1 MNHSRKLLKRV
12 IAITTAASF
21 VTVGGN
27 TALAA
32 GSYREAE
39 TAAYDNFVAGTASLW
54 NDYLE
59 NYQKALTGSKAVIDL
74 KLEDTGKLLLG
85 SAAGGMDLSWLNNVS
100 LDTSVSIQKGLEA
113 VKMAVLLND
122 SRLCD
127 LNAYVDLGNLMEYM
141 QVPDISGGYLQISM
155 QNLDNGLSADS
166 LKESMNL
173 LSDLSTLLPDK
184 DTVSSLLGRY
194 GHLIIDNMEDGL
206 STQENVSAEGVSE
219 DCTMYEGQ
227 IKAANAVEMVRQIA
241 ETARDD
247 KEIKSLFDSAAEAG
261 ISKEEQYK
269 EFQDAL
275 DELLS
280 EVETAD
286 ESADNST
293 AIYSKIWVN
302 GEDKVVGR
310 EFGTAE
316 GTEETPIF
324 VWKAPSTGSS
334 SGLLI
339 GLVSDGSTVALT
351 GSGTTENGLLTGDYT
366 LTVDG
371 TDSLAVHVEK
381 LETKPEKAGYYNGKF
396 TLTIPTNGSEDE
408 EANMLSSFVAEINL
422 TSDPTAGTSRMDLS
436 LTISGI
442 SLATLSIRGGYT
454 AEVEVPDL
462 DTVTPVYSVEDEDNL
477 REYLKTVN
485 WDSLAANAVVAG
497 VPEDLVSQFKL
508 TLESAVENT
517 LNPQPADTETAET
530 MEEVS

>member
-1 MNHSRKLLKRV
+1 
-12 IAITTAASF
+12 
-21 VTVGGN
+21 
-27 TALAA
+27 
-32 GSYREAE
+32 
-39 TAAYDNFVAGTASLW
+39 
-54 NDYLE
+54 
-59 NYQKALTGSKAVIDL
+59 
-74 KLEDTGKLLLG
+74 
-85 SAAGGMDLSWLNNVS
+85 
-100 LDTSVSIQKGLEA
+100 
-113 VKMAVLLND
+113 
-122 SRLCD
+122 
-127 LNAYVDLGNLMEYM
+127 
-141 QVPDISGGYLQISM
+141 
-155 QNLDNGLSADS
+155 
-166 LKESMNL
+166 
-173 LSDLSTLLPDK
+173 
-184 DTVSSLLGRY
+184 
-194 GHLIIDNMEDGL
+194 
-206 STQENVSAEGVSE
+206 
-219 DCTMYEGQ
+219 MYEGQ

-286 ESADNST
+286 ESVDNST

-310 EFGTAE
+310 EFGTVE

-324 VWKAPSTGSS
+324 VWKAPSAGSS

-339 GLVSDGSTVALT
+339 GLASDGSAVALT

-408 EANMLSSFVAEINL
+408 EANMLSSFAAEINL

-462 DTVTPVYSVEDEDNL
+462 DTVTPVYSVEDEDDL
-477 REYLKTVN
+477 TEYLKTVN
-485 WDSLAANAVVAG
+485 WDSLAANAVAAG

-530 MEEVS
+530 MEEVA

>member
-12 IAITTAASF
+12 IAMTTAASF

-27 TALAA
+27 TALAED
-32 GSYREAE
+32 SYREAE

-59 NYQKALTGSKAVIDL
+59 NYQKALTGSNAVIDL

-127 LNAYVDLGNLMEYM
+127 LNAYIDLENLMEYM
-141 QVPDISGGYLQISM
+141 QVPDISDGYLQISM
-155 QNLDNGLSADS
+155 QNLDNDLSADS

-206 STQENVSAEGVSE
+206 SAQETVSAKGVSE

-247 KEIKSLFDSAAEAG
+247 EEIKSLFDSAAEAG
-261 ISKEEQYK
+261 ISEEEQYK
-269 EFQDAL
+269 QFQDAL

-286 ESADNST
+286 ETADNST

-302 GEDKVVGR
+302 GEEKIVGR

-316 GTEETPIF
+316 GTEETPVF
-324 VWKAPSTGSS
+324 VWKAPSAGSS

-339 GLVSDGSTVALT
+339 GLASDGSTVTLT

-366 LTVDG
+366 LLVNGSNT
-371 TDSLAVHVEK
+371 LAVHVEN
-381 LETKPEKAGYYNGKF
+381 LETKPEKVGYYNGKF

-408 EANMLSSFVAEINL
+408 EADMLSSFAAEINL
-422 TSDPTAGTSRMDLS
+422 TSDPTTETSRIDLS

-442 SLATLSIRGGYT
+442 SLATLSIRGGNT

-462 DTVTPVYSVEDEDNL
+462 DTVTPVYSVEDENDL
-477 REYLKTVN
+477 TEYLKTIN
-485 WDSLAANAVVAG
+485 WDTLASNAVAAG
-497 VPEDLVSQFKL
+497 VPEDLVSQLKL
-508 TLESAVENT
+508 TLESTVENT

-530 MEEVS
+530 MEEVA

>member
-21 VTVGGN
+21 VTVGGD

-127 LNAYVDLGNLMEYM
+127 LNAYVDLENLMEYM

-173 LSDLSTLLPDK
+173 LSDLSILLPDK

-206 STQENVSAEGVSE
+206 SAQENVSEEGVSE

-247 KEIKSLFDSAAEAG
+247 KEIKSLFDSWTEAG
-261 ISKEEQYK
+261 IATDDQYQ
-269 EFQDAL
+269 EFQTAVD
-275 DELLS
+275 DFLS
-280 EVETAD
+280 DFAD
-286 ESADNST
+286 EGADDST
-293 AIYSKIWVN
+293 LIYSRIWVN
-302 GEDKVVGR
+302 NEDKVVGR
-310 EFGTAE
+310 EIGTVDGAE
-316 GTEETPIF
+316 TTPVF
-324 VWKAPSTGSS
+324 TWKAPSADGSS
-334 SGLLI
+334 ALL
-339 GLVSDGSTVALT
+339 LEVQADGSSLTLT
-351 GSGTTENGLLTGDYT
+351 GSGTSSEGLLTGDYIFAM
-366 LTVDG
+366 DG
-371 TDSLAVHVEK
+371 TETMDIHVAD

-408 EANMLSSFVAEINL
+408 EANMLSSFAAEINL

-462 DTVTPVYSVEDEDNL
+462 DTVTPVYSVEDEDDL
-477 REYLKTVN
+477 TEYLKTVN
-485 WDSLAANAVVAG
+485 WDSLAANAVAAG

-508 TLESAVENT
+508 TLESAVENM
-517 LNPQPADTETAET
+517 LNPQPADTETVET
-530 MEEVS
+530 MEEVA

>member
-1 MNHSRKLLKRV
+1 M
-12 IAITTAASF
+12 
-21 VTVGGN
+21 
-27 TALAA
+27 
-32 GSYREAE
+32 
-39 TAAYDNFVAGTASLW
+39 
-54 NDYLE
+54 
-59 NYQKALTGSKAVIDL
+59 
-74 KLEDTGKLLLG
+74 
-85 SAAGGMDLSWLNNVS
+85 SWLNNVS

-113 VKMAVLLND
+113 VKIAVLLND
-122 SRLCD
+122 SRLCN
-127 LNAYVDLGNLMEYM
+127 LNAYVDLENLMEYM

-173 LSDLSTLLPDK
+173 LSDLSILLPDK

-206 STQENVSAEGVSE
+206 SAQENVSEEGVSE

-310 EFGTAE
+310 EFGTVE

-324 VWKAPSTGSS
+324 VWKAP
-334 SGLLI
+334 
-339 GLVSDGSTVALT
+339 
-351 GSGTTENGLLTGDYT
+351 
-366 LTVDG
+366 
-371 TDSLAVHVEK
+371 AV
-381 LETKPEKAGYYNGKF
+381 LQDF
-396 TLTIPTNGSEDE
+396 L
-408 EANMLSSFVAEINL
+408 
-422 TSDPTAGTSRMDLS
+422 
-436 LTISGI
+436 
-442 SLATLSIRGGYT
+442 
-454 AEVEVPDL
+454 
-462 DTVTPVYSVEDEDNL
+462 
-477 REYLKTVN
+477 
-485 WDSLAANAVVAG
+485 
-497 VPEDLVSQFKL
+497 
-508 TLESAVENT
+508 
-517 LNPQPADTETAET
+517 
-530 MEEVS
+530 

>member
-21 VTVGGN
+21 VTVGGD

-127 LNAYVDLGNLMEYM
+127 LNAYVDLENLMEYM

-173 LSDLSTLLPDK
+173 LSDLSILLPDK

-206 STQENVSAEGVSE
+206 SAQEKVSEEGVSE

-310 EFGTAE
+310 EFGTVE

-324 VWKAPSTGSS
+324 VWKAPSAGSS

-339 GLVSDGSTVALT
+339 GLASDGSTVALT

-408 EANMLSSFVAEINL
+408 EANMLSSFAAEDQ
-422 TSDPTAGTSRMDLS
+422 SH
-436 LTISGI
+436 
-442 SLATLSIRGGYT
+442 
-454 AEVEVPDL
+454 
-462 DTVTPVYSVEDEDNL
+462 
-477 REYLKTVN
+477 
-485 WDSLAANAVVAG
+485 
-497 VPEDLVSQFKL
+497 F
-508 TLESAVENT
+508 
-517 LNPQPADTETAET
+517 
-530 MEEVS
+530 

>member
-1 MNHSRKLLKRV
+1 
-12 IAITTAASF
+12 
-21 VTVGGN
+21 
-27 TALAA
+27 
-32 GSYREAE
+32 
-39 TAAYDNFVAGTASLW
+39 
-54 NDYLE
+54 
-59 NYQKALTGSKAVIDL
+59 
-74 KLEDTGKLLLG
+74 
-85 SAAGGMDLSWLNNVS
+85 
-100 LDTSVSIQKGLEA
+100 
-113 VKMAVLLND
+113 MAVLLND

-127 LNAYVDLGNLMEYM
+127 LNAYVDLENLMEYM

-173 LSDLSTLLPDK
+173 LSDLSILLPDK

-206 STQENVSAEGVSE
+206 SAQEKVSEEGVSE

-310 EFGTAE
+310 EFGTME

-324 VWKAPSTGSS
+324 VWKAPSAGSS

-339 GLVSDGSTVALT
+339 GLASDGSTVALT

-381 LETKPEKAGYYNGKF
+381 LETKPEK
-396 TLTIPTNGSEDE
+396 
-408 EANMLSSFVAEINL
+408 
-422 TSDPTAGTSRMDLS
+422 SRL
-436 LTISGI
+436 L
-442 SLATLSIRGGYT
+442 
-454 AEVEVPDL
+454 
-462 DTVTPVYSVEDEDNL
+462 
-477 REYLKTVN
+477 
-485 WDSLAANAVVAG
+485 
-497 VPEDLVSQFKL
+497 
-508 TLESAVENT
+508 
-517 LNPQPADTETAET
+517 
-530 MEEVS
+530 